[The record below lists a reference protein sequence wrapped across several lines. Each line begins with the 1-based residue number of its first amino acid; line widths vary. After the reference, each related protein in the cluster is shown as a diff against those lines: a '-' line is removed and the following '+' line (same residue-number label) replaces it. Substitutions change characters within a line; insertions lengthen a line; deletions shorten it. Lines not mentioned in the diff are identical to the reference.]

1 MLRDDELRR
10 ILDQIKPAP
19 LNGPFSRFV
28 PFDKMV
34 SRETGVMTASGPTFS
49 PAEIPDQPADLTIE
63 YEVEPG
69 VVVASGFAYVPPK
82 PRPLWGIGSI
92 KNGGRYNKR
101 DSFEVI
107 YLAEDPITALA
118 EVDRVLAANPKFSKI
133 KGPPVVYISVDG
145 ILDKTLDLT
154 LVDIQNDLATSHQEL
169 TGAWI
174 FEQDR
179 TGEAP
184 TQRLGRVAF
193 ECNRF
198 CSLRFPSAKNPDGFC
213 VAAFPDRFV
222 GASYLE
228 VFDPFGNLAQRL
240 PA

>member
-1 MLRDDELRR
+1 
-10 ILDQIKPAP
+10 LDK
-19 LNGPFSRFV
+19 
-28 PFDKMV
+28 
-34 SRETGVMTASGPTFS
+34 
-49 PAEIPDQPADLTIE
+49 PADLTIS

-69 VVVASGFAYVPPK
+69 VVVASGFIYAPRK

-101 DSFEVI
+101 DTFEVI

-118 EVDRVLAANPKFSKI
+118 EVGRVLTSNLTFSKI
-133 KGPPVVYISVDG
+133 KGPPLVYISVEG

-154 LVDIQNDLATSHQEL
+154 AADIQNGLATSHQEL

-174 FEQDR
+174 FEQDK

-193 ECNRF
+193 DCNRF
-198 CSLRFPSAKNPDGFC
+198 CGLRFPSAKNPGGVC
-213 VAAFPDRFV
+213 VAAFPDRLSDI
-222 GASYLE
+222 SYLE